1 MKSKKRTSSIKVL
14 LITTIIAIALVT
26 AIGIEVFSITNTI
39 RSNAKQTEAYRTRL
53 MEDIQAE
60 LRHEVDVVWSM
71 VDQIHGM
78 QESGALSEEE
88 AKKMAAD
95 IVRELRYDNGNGY
108 FWIDTSDGVN
118 VVLLGRDTEGN
129 SRWDAT
135 DPNGVKYIQEIIGAG
150 LQSGGGYAYF
160 SFAKPNETEPLPKM
174 SYSLLYEPYDWV
186 IGTGVWIDY
195 IDGLSAE
202 YEANAHS
209 AVVSQ
214 IVQSVIFMVILII
227 LLIFVAIY
235 MGNRIANPIRY
246 ITTEIERMAS
256 GDFSKKEDEDPQER
270 KLENDNTEIGTMNDA
285 EMTLHQSIREL
296 MERISET
303 TSYVAS
309 ASEELTASAGQ
320 AADASE
326 MVAESCTNVAGSCS
340 DQMKVVGEASDEVG
354 MFADNMDEF
363 SGTIEKFGEAI
374 RATNEAASTGSDE
387 INKAMGQMDKIQD
400 SVTATSEV
408 VESLGG
414 QLQTIGS
421 IVDTISDIAEQ
432 TNLLSLNASIEAARA
447 GEAGKGFAVVADEI
461 RKLADQSNDA
471 AGQITQLINSIQ
483 AKSDEAVQAMAQG
496 LANVKSGTE
505 VVGQSG
511 STFNEI
517 VQMVSNVSDQAE
529 HMNQIVAELTAGTG
543 KIREAI
549 ARIDGMS
556 RDVAEE
562 TGNVSAA
569 SEEQTASAHEI
580 AEASDRLAN
589 EASELQAFVKK
600 FTL

>member
-1 MKSKKRTSSIKVL
+1 MKQKKGLSIKVL
-14 LITTIIAIALVT
+14 LVAVIVIIALVT
-26 AIGIEVFSITNTI
+26 AIGLEGFSIYNTL
-39 RSNAKQTEAYRTRL
+39 RSNEEQTAAYRDRL
-53 MEDIQAE
+53 MGDIQAE
-60 LRHEVDVVWSM
+60 LKHEVDIVWSLI
-71 VDQIHGM
+71 DQYHEM
-78 QESGALSEEE
+78 QLAGKMTEEE
-88 AKKMAAD
+88 AKKQVAD
-95 IVRELRYDNGNGY
+95 IVRELRYDEGAGY

-118 VVLLGRDTEGN
+118 VVLLGRDTEGK
-129 SRWDAT
+129 SRWDSV

-150 LQSGGGYAYF
+150 LKEGGGYAYF

-195 IDGLSAE
+195 IDNLEKE
-202 YEANAHS
+202 YKDAADAS
-209 AVVSQ
+209 VRAQ
-214 IVQSVIFMVILII
+214 IIQSIIFMII
-227 LLIFVAIY
+227 LLGILVFVAFII
-235 MGNRIANPIRY
+235 GGRIANPIKY
-246 ITTEIERMAS
+246 ITAEIQRMAS
-256 GDFSKKEDEDPQER
+256 GDFRVNEQVSKEQKS
-270 KLENDNTEIGTMNDA
+270 LEKDRSEIGTMNEA
-285 EMTLHQSIREL
+285 ENILHSSIREL
-296 MERISET
+296 MEKISNT

-326 MVAESCTNVAGSCS
+326 MVAESCTNVAGSCT
-340 DQMKVVGEASDEVG
+340 DQMRVVDEASTEVSE
-354 MFADNMDEF
+354 FSEQMDEF
-363 SGTIEKFGEAI
+363 YKTIGRFGEAI
-374 RATNEAASTGSDE
+374 KATNTAATTGSDD
-387 INKAMGQMDKIQD
+387 INQAMGEMEKIQE
-400 SVTATSEV
+400 SVSATSDV

-414 QLQTIGS
+414 QLKTIGS
-421 IVDTISDIAEQ
+421 IVDTISDIAAQ

-471 AGQITQLINSIQ
+471 AGQITDLINSIQ
-483 AKSDEAVQAMAQG
+483 AKSDEAVNAMATG
-496 LANVKSGTE
+496 LANVKSGSD

-517 VQMVSNVSDQAE
+517 VNMVSDVSEQAD
-529 HMNQIVAELTAGTG
+529 HMNQIVDHLTSGTERI
-543 KIREAI
+543 KDAI
-549 ARIDGMS
+549 NRIADMS

-580 AEASDRLAN
+580 AEASDQLAK
-589 EASELQAFVKK
+589 EAQELQTFVSK

>member
-1 MKSKKRTSSIKVL
+1 MKSGKRTKSIKGL
-14 LITTIIAIALVT
+14 LIATIIAIALVT
-26 AIGIEVFSITNTI
+26 SIGLEVFSISNTVK
-39 RSNAKQTEAYRTRL
+39 SNAKQTEAYRTRL

-60 LRHEVDVVWSM
+60 LRHEVEVVWSM
-71 VDQIHGM
+71 IDQIHAKQDAG
-78 QESGALSEEE
+78 QLSEED

-95 IVRELRYDNGNGY
+95 IVRELRYDEGNGY

-129 SRWDAT
+129 SRWDST

-150 LQSGGGYAYF
+150 LKPGGGYAYF

-195 IDGLSAE
+195 IDGLAAE
-202 YEANAHS
+202 YEQNAHA
-209 AVVSQ
+209 AVMSQ
-214 IVQSVIFMVILII
+214 IIQSIIFMGILIV
-227 LLIFVAIY
+227 LLIFVAVY

-256 GDFSKKEDEDPQER
+256 GDFSKKEEEDPQER
-270 KLENDNTEIGTMNDA
+270 KLENDQTEIGTMNDA
-285 EMTLHQSIREL
+285 EITLHKSIRAL
-296 MERISET
+296 MEKISET

-340 DQMKVVGEASDEVG
+340 DQMKVVSEASEEVS

-387 INKAMGQMDKIQD
+387 INKAMGQMDKIQE
-400 SVTATSEV
+400 SVSATSEV

-471 AGQITQLINSIQ
+471 AGQITQLINTIQ
-483 AKSDEAVQAMAQG
+483 AKSDEAVSAMAQG

-517 VQMVSNVSDQAE
+517 VQMVSNVSEQAE
-529 HMNQIVAELTAGTG
+529 HMNQIVGELTEGTT

-549 ARIDGMS
+549 GRIDGMS

-569 SEEQTASAHEI
+569 SEQQTASAHEI
-580 AEASDRLAN
+580 AEASDRLAG
-589 EASELQAFVKK
+589 EAQELQAFVKK